1 MQAAVLR
8 NFESSP
14 RCEEFPDPI
23 AGDGEVVLRVTA
35 AALKPVDRQMA
46 SGRHYASA
54 HQLPVIC
61 GTDGV
66 GWLPDGQRVF
76 FGGARSPYGAMAQRT
91 VVREAFTFPIADS
104 LSDEVAAAIPNPGV
118 SAWLSLAFRAKLVA
132 GENVLILGAT
142 GVTGRL
148 AVKIAKLLGA
158 GRVVAA
164 GRNPQVL
171 AALSEQG
178 ADHIISLDGPAE
190 KMSAALAQ
198 AAGNGGFQVVIDYVW
213 GQPAEAFLA
222 AVTRSEFAAI
232 EVETRYV
239 QVGESA
245 GSAISLPASVLRST
259 PLTMMGTAGMPPG
272 NVLADALKKVM
283 SHAASGELRIE
294 TETVPLADVEAA
306 WNRAQSGKRIVV
318 IP

>member
-1 MQAAVLR
+1 MRAAVLR
-8 NFESSP
+8 AFGTLP

-23 AGDGEVVLRVTA
+23 AGDGEVVLRVCA

-46 SGRHYASA
+46 SGSHYASA

-66 GWLPDGQRVF
+66 GWLADGQRVF

-91 VVREAFTFPIADS
+91 VVRRAFTFPIPES

-118 SAWLSLAFRAKLVA
+118 SAWLSLAFRAKLTA
-132 GENVLILGAT
+132 GENVLIIGAT

-158 GRVVAA
+158 ARVVAA

-171 AALSEQG
+171 AALREQG
-178 ADHIISLDGPAE
+178 ADEIISLEGSAE
-190 KMSAALAQ
+190 QLSERFTRS
-198 AAGNGGFQVVIDYVW
+198 AGNTGFQVVIDYVW
-213 GQPAEAFLA
+213 GRPAEAFLA
-222 AVTRSEFAAI
+222 AVTRNEFAAI
-232 EVETRYV
+232 EAETRYV
-239 QVGESA
+239 QVGEGA
-245 GSAISLPASVLRST
+245 GSAISLPAAVLRST
-259 PLTMMGTAGMPPG
+259 PLTIMGTAGMPPG
-272 NVLADALKKVM
+272 HVLADALQKVM
-283 SHAASGELRIE
+283 SYAARGELRIE
-294 TETVPLADVEAA
+294 IETVPLAEVDAA
-306 WNRAQSGKRIVV
+306 WNREQSGRRIVL